1 MVISYLLQTCQ
12 NSHQIPLGHRETH
25 SFGLLS
31 FQSIWK
37 GGVSGGTVRKNLPA
51 NAGDMGTISGLERS
65 PGVRCGNP
73 LQYSCLENS
82 MNRGAGWATVHEVT
96 KSLTQLSMLKHA
108 HIERKEKRLIFESVS
123 SYS

>member
-1 MVISYLLQTCQ
+1 MVISYLVQTCQ
-12 NSHQIPLGHRETH
+12 NSHQIPLGHRETY

-31 FQSIWK
+31 FQTIWK

-51 NAGDMGTISGLERS
+51 NAGDTGTISGLGRS

-73 LQYSCLENS
+73 LQYSCLENY

-96 KSLTQLSMLKHA
+96 KSLTQLSMHK
-108 HIERKEKRLIFESVS
+108 HIERKEKCLIFESVS
-123 SYS
+123 FYS

>member
-65 PGVRCGNP
+65 PGVRCGN
-73 LQYSCLENS
+73 
-82 MNRGAGWATVHEVT
+82 H
-96 KSLTQLSMLKHA
+96 
-108 HIERKEKRLIFESVS
+108 S
-123 SYS
+123 SIPAWKIL